1 VVDARS
7 TRDDLVSD
15 LGTPP
20 GKIDVVPL
28 AADPGAPATAT
39 PEQELRD
46 RLELGTR
53 PVVLAVS
60 AKRPHKNLPRL
71 LRAVAEIEPGRRP
84 ITVIPGYATPHE
96 QELWR
101 LAAELGID
109 SDLRMPEWIAA
120 ADLEGLYALA
130 EASVFP
136 SLYEGFGLPVLEAMR
151 RGVPVACS
159 DRSSLP
165 EVAGDAALMFDPED
179 VGAIAAA
186 VSRLLADADLR
197 AQLKAA
203 GIRQAARFTW
213 KNTAELTVDSY
224 RRALGAA

>member
-1 VVDARS
+1 M
-7 TRDDLVSD
+7 
-15 LGTPP
+15 
-20 GKIDVVPL
+20 
-28 AADPGAPATAT
+28 
-39 PEQELRD
+39 
-46 RLELGTR
+46 
-53 PVVLAVS
+53 
-60 AKRPHKNLPRL
+60 
-71 LRAVAEIEPGRRP
+71 
-84 ITVIPGYATPHE
+84 IPGYATPHE

-101 LAAELGID
+101 LAAELGIEA
-109 SDLRMPEWIAA
+109 DLRMPEWIAA
-120 ADLEGLYALA
+120 ADLEGLFALA

-197 AQLKAA
+197 AELKAA

-224 RRALGAA
+224 RRALGARVGARHVLQRGGERQSPGVAPVPLGGRAAKVHAALQATRDRGRQVHR